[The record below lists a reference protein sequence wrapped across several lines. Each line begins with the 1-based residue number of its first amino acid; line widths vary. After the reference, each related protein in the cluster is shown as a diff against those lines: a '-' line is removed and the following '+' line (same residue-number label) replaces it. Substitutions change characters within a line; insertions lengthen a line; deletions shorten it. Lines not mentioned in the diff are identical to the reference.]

1 MLILLSQLLVAVYVL
16 LSLYLYVTNLG
27 GGWFIAAI
35 VFFPLALL
43 YPFVS
48 IWQLGVF
55 PIAVAA
61 LGAGALLMGILGTWL
76 LEE

>member
-1 MLILLSQLLVAVYVL
+1 MLVLIGQLLMAAYVL

-35 VFFPLALL
+35 IFFPLAFL

-48 IWQLGVF
+48 IWQLNVF
-55 PIAVAA
+55 PVGVAA
-61 LGAGALLMGILGTWL
+61 IGAGALVMGIVGTWL
-76 LEE
+76 VEE